1 MKKLA
6 VMVAA
11 LVSTSAFAVNTQLE
25 TEAFQTQ
32 EQAYDAGFEFVE
44 QINEM
49 DYHQLAPLLKVYGV
63 SDNDSVVVND
73 IEVKVESF
81 AKEKGVIQYRAIL
94 DVDFDYDS

>member
-6 VMVAA
+6 LIVAA
-11 LVSTSAFAVNTQLE
+11 LVSTSAFAANTQVE
-25 TEAFQTQ
+25 TEAYKTQ
-32 EQAYDAGFEFVE
+32 AQAYDAGFELVE
-44 QINEM
+44 EINTM
-49 DYHQLAPLLKVYGV
+49 GYHQLAPLLKVYGV
-63 SDNDSVVVND
+63 SDNYSVVVND